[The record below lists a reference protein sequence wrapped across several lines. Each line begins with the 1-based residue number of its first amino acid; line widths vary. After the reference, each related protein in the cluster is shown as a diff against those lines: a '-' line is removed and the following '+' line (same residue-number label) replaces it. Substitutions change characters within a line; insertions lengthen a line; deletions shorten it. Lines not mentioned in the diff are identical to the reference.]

1 MTLTGHHPHPSA
13 PPVDGAAPR
22 HARRRM
28 APALYALHVVAR
40 FFIATAL
47 LMYSGAKVFGTQL
60 AYSTITA
67 DTPISSLTGFELMWQ
82 FYGWS
87 RPFVALIVAAQVSAA
102 VLVVVPRT
110 TRLGYL
116 LTIALMGNIVAMD
129 VFYGVSG
136 GLEAALAV
144 LGAALVLLLID
155 ARPLLRFL
163 FAAPMVPTAVKP
175 RAAVRLGRL
184 RWVALPV
191 LAAGAVAL
199 PYALVQQPGSGR
211 TELHGIWEAADPADA
226 TTAALVRLYVDD
238 NQACAI
244 RDRGSLLDR
253 PRYGECTVDEQADR
267 LTVGIVDPEGALPD
281 FRFAGGYALSADGAR
296 LVLRPDDGSAEIV
309 LTRLEERERGLD
321 ALGS

>member
-13 PPVDGAAPR
+13 PPVEGAAPR

-40 FFIATAL
+40 FFIAAAL

-87 RPFVALIVAAQVSAA
+87 RPFVALIVAAQVTAA

-144 LGAALVLLLID
+144 LGAALVLLLVD

-163 FAAPMVPTAVKP
+163 FAAPMVPAAVKP
-175 RAAVRLGRL
+175 RAAVRFGWL

-199 PYALVQQPGSGR
+199 PYALVQQPGFGR
-211 TELHGIWEAADPADA
+211 TELHGVWEAAAD
-226 TTAALVRLYVDD
+226 TAPGGLVRFYVDD

-253 PRYGECTVDEQADR
+253 PRYGECTVDEQGDR
-267 LTVGIVDPEGALPD
+267 LTVGIVDPDGALPD